1 MTREAT
7 RSASGWCL
15 HVRREFCQQACHAAS
30 LAALGILL
38 PGCGGG
44 NPSGPSGGAN
54 VPQLPQL
61 TSTITGGAF
70 TLTIDAASPLNTVG
84 NAALVNAS
92 GRGFLVAR
100 TGNDAFVALTSTCTH
115 EACTITGFQ
124 NQQYVCPCHGSVF
137 TLAGTNVS
145 GPAPRPLQTF
155 GTSFSGGIL
164 TVATG

>member
-1 MTREAT
+1 VKRLEAT
-7 RSASGWCL
+7 SETATS
-15 HVRREFCQQACHAAS
+15 RRAFCQQACHAAS

-38 PGCGGG
+38 PGCGG
-44 NPSGPSGGAN
+44 NPSGPSGGVN
-54 VPQLPQL
+54 VPQLPLL

-70 TLTIDAASPLNTVG
+70 TLTVDAASPLNTVG

-100 TGNDAFVALTSTCTH
+100 TGNALTSTCTH
-115 EACTITGFQ
+115 QACTITGFQ
-124 NQQYVCPCHGSVF
+124 NQQYICPCHGSAF

-155 GTSFSGGIL
+155 GTSFAAGIL

>member
-1 MTREAT
+1 MKRLDSDL
-7 RSASGWCL
+7 RDR
-15 HVRREFCQQACHAAS
+15 HRHRREFCQQACHAAS

-44 NPSGPSGGAN
+44 NPAGPSGGGN
-54 VPQLPQL
+54 VPQLPLL
-61 TSTITGGAF
+61 TTTVTSGAF
-70 TLTIDAASPLNTVG
+70 TLTIDGASPLNTVG

-115 EACTITGFQ
+115 QDCTITGFQ
-124 NQQYVCPCHGSVF
+124 SQQYICPCHGSVF
-137 TLAGTNVS
+137 ALSGARVS
-145 GPAPRPLQTF
+145 GPAPRALQTF

>member
-1 MTREAT
+1 MTTLEVT
-7 RSASGWCL
+7 SEISTS
-15 HVRREFCQQACHAAS
+15 RRAFCQQACHAAS

-38 PGCGGG
+38 PGCGG
-44 NPSGPSGGAN
+44 SSTSPSGGAN

-70 TLTIDAASPLNTVG
+70 MLTIDGASPLNTVG

-100 TGNDAFVALTSTCTH
+100 TGNDAFVALTATCTH
-115 EACTITGFQ
+115 EACTVTGFQ
-124 NQQYVCPCHGSVF
+124 NQQYVCPCHGSVYS
-137 TLAGTNVS
+137 LSGTNVS
-145 GPAPRPLQTF
+145 GPAPRPLQSF

>member
-1 MTREAT
+1 MFVKRVDVHPIGV
-7 RSASGWCL
+7 SS
-15 HVRREFCQQACHAAS
+15 RREFCQQACHAAS

-38 PGCGGG
+38 PGCGG
-44 NPSGPSGGAN
+44 NPASPSGGAN

-61 TSTITGGAF
+61 TSTITGGVL

-115 EACTITGFQ
+115 EACTITGLQ

-137 TLAGTNVS
+137 TLSGTNVS

-155 GTSFSGGIL
+155 GTSFSSGIL

>member
-1 MTREAT
+1 VRLIVKRLDVQAAGV
-7 RSASGWCL
+7 SS
-15 HVRREFCQQACHAAS
+15 RREFCQQACQAAS

-38 PGCGGG
+38 PGCGG
-44 NPSGPSGGAN
+44 NPAGPSGGTNA
-54 VPQLPQL
+54 PQLPQL

-70 TLTIDAASPLNTVG
+70 TLTIDATSPLNTVG

-100 TGNDAFVALTSTCTH
+100 TSNDAFVALTSTCTH

-124 NQQYVCPCHGSVF
+124 NQQYVCPCHGSVYA
-137 TLAGTNVS
+137 LSGARVS
-145 GPAPRPLQTF
+145 GPAPRALQTF
-155 GTSFSGGIL
+155 GTSFAGGIL

>member
-1 MTREAT
+1 VKSLDARLIGV
-7 RSASGWCL
+7 SN
-15 HVRREFCQQACHAAS
+15 RREFCQQACHAAS

-38 PGCGGG
+38 PGCGG
-44 NPSGPSGGAN
+44 NPAGPSGGVN

-92 GRGFLVAR
+92 GRGFLVGR
-100 TGNDAFVALTSTCTH
+100 TGNDAFAALTSTCTH
-115 EACTITGFQ
+115 QACTINGFQ

-137 TLAGTNVS
+137 SLAGTNVS